1 MHAHHPSSLE
11 EIKQTIR
18 DLELRVT
25 PARIALVQH
34 LQNTELPQSIDQMTI
49 ALSHVGMDKATVY
62 RNIVIL
68 QAKNLVRQVDLHRD
82 HAYYEWND
90 KTDHHHLICT
100 RCNYIEDFTGC
111 DFKALEKAALKQAP
125 GFSHVVEHSFELF
138 GVCRKCAEKG
148 V

>member
-1 MHAHHPSSLE
+1 MHAHTSLSVDD
-11 EIKQTIR
+11 IKDAIR
-18 DLELRVT
+18 NLGLRVT

-34 LQNTELPQSIDQMTI
+34 LQRAEKPESIDQVTKH
-49 ALSHVGMDKATVY
+49 LGHVGMDKATVY

-68 QAKNLVRQVDLHRD
+68 QAKNLVRQVDLHQD

-100 RCNYIEDFTGC
+100 RCNHIQDFTGC

-125 GFSHVVEHSFELF
+125 DFSHVVEHSFELF
-138 GVCRKCAEKG
+138 GICKKCVG
-148 V
+148 